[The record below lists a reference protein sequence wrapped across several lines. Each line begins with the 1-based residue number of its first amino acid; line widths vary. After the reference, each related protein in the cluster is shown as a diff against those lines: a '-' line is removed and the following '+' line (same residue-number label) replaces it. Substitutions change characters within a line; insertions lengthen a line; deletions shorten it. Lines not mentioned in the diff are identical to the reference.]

1 VYLFFK
7 IVRRKIKEE
16 TELQRIQFEIDGE
29 ETKRLQ
35 RSAILAGK
43 FGETTPL
50 GYKTNSDTSTVL
62 EGTTSPGAVDH
73 GNRETP
79 AIGSEIVARESNDNL
94 NEFAQPTTANFAA
107 VVTDFKQQVK
117 NVNDSSDL
125 RLVGLKL
132 DLEAMMN
139 RFQQTLK
146 EEAEEVAMG
155 KLEVSKRSCIVEWMV
170 EVRAV
175 VWPESPEK
183 IALGSP
189 REDGVAAVATSLQ
202 AEATLLGI
210 DRIPDVVFIL
220 DCFEWLAWCYQSLLI
235 LREPVQTSLL
245 RKHVGQARR
254 IKCNDEKIVK
264 FLMAGLSRAA

>member
-1 VYLFFK
+1 MALRWSRLVSSPSISNWIRCNSVSSLIFRLTILKNRY
-7 IVRRKIKEE
+7 
-16 TELQRIQFEIDGE
+16 
-29 ETKRLQ
+29 TKPYDEDRNHNI
-35 RSAILAGK
+35 SIGK
-43 FGETTPL
+43 L
-50 GYKTNSDTSTVL
+50 RY
-62 EGTTSPGAVDH
+62 
-73 GNRETP
+73 
-79 AIGSEIVARESNDNL
+79 DNL